1 MPSDFSGWQKEENA
15 KMQEL
20 SEELSDYVP
29 VNVKI
34 AQEQDTK
41 DRVVKS
47 VDYVPFFGWQ
57 KKCLQEWKS

>member
-1 MPSDFSGWQKEENA
+1 
-15 KMQEL
+15 MQEL

-47 VDYVPFFGWQ
+47 VDYVPFFG
-57 KKCLQEWKS
+57 